1 MRIAVPSDDGQSVSK
16 HMGRCSGFVIF
27 SGDQNGIEREV
38 FRLNTMTAHAQGLCD
53 GSGSHGSH
61 HTHTHGSLLEA
72 LADCEAV
79 VVGGLG
85 PRLLVD
91 LRSKG
96 IAVYL
101 TEEDDALTAA
111 RLVAEG
117 RLEEAVM
124 TTCGC
129 HGHGHGG
136 R

>member
-1 MRIAVPSDDGQSVSK
+1 MRIAVPSDDGQSVSQ

-27 SGDQNGIEREV
+27 SGSGEGVEQET
-38 FRLNTMTAHAQGLCD
+38 FRQNTMTAHAQGLCD
-53 GSGSHGSH
+53 GSGAHSTHHS
-61 HTHTHGSLLEA
+61 HTHSSLLEA
-72 LADCEAV
+72 LTDCDAV

-101 TEEDDALTAA
+101 TKEDDAQAA
-111 RLVAEG
+111 ALLVAG
-117 RLEEAVM
+117 GQLEEAVM

-129 HGHGHGG
+129 HGHGAN
-136 R
+136 

>member
-1 MRIAVPSDDGQSVSK
+1 MRIAVPSDDGQCVSR
-16 HMGRCSGFVIF
+16 HMGRCGGFVIF
-27 SGDQNGIEREV
+27 NGSGEGVEREV
-38 FRLNTMTAHAQGLCD
+38 FRHNTMTAHAMGLCD
-53 GSGSHGSH
+53 GSGSHDSH

-72 LADCEAV
+72 LADCDAV

-101 TEEDDALTAA
+101 TEEEDAQTAA
-111 RLVAEG
+111 LLVAG
-117 RLEEAVM
+117 GQLKEAVM

-129 HGHGHGG
+129 HGHGA